1 MADARQLDILKQGL
15 QVWNEWR
22 RNSGVLRVDL
32 SRADLRGVDLSLM
45 PALREADSRGVIP
58 PGSSWSFIANEI
70 VGYEIDPLDLRNADL
85 RGANLD
91 GADLRCADCSGSD
104 LSDARICGAELGRAN
119 LSRARLAGADLSQT
133 SLRGAN
139 LSECVLI
146 GANFSDTDLGY
157 AMIYGVSVWD
167 VVGTPRDATNL
178 IVTPAGAATLSID
191 SLPLAQFMY
200 MLIRN
205 QNFRAVL
212 DTLTTKVVLIL
223 GNFGDKRKEVLDGIR
238 DKLRQ
243 IELVPVLFDF
253 SGPTSK
259 DTTGTVEILARL
271 SRFIIADLT
280 TPSSIPH
287 ELATTVPFLR
297 TTPVLMIRQIGA
309 SGYSMVDDL
318 RAYPWVLDIHEYESK
333 DSLLEQ
339 ISEVIRPACI
349 LADKLQGR
357 EKIIAT

>member
-1 MADARQLDILKQGL
+1 MADAKQLDILKQGL
-15 QVWNEWR
+15 QVWNKWR
-22 RNSGVLRVDL
+22 RDNGVFRVDL
-32 SRADLRGVDLSLM
+32 SHANLKSVDLSLL
-45 PALREADSRGVIP
+45 PALRELDSRGVIP
-58 PGSSWSFIANEI
+58 AGSSWAFIANEI
-70 VGYEIDPLDLRNADL
+70 VGYEVDPLDLRNADL

-104 LSDARICGAELGRAN
+104 LSGASICGAELGRAD
-119 LSRARLAGADLSQT
+119 LSRSRLVGANLSQT
-133 SLRGAN
+133 FLRGAD

-146 GANFSDTDLGY
+146 GTNLSDTDLGY
-157 AMIYGVSVWD
+157 ARIYGVAVWD
-167 VVGTPRDATNL
+167 VVGTPRDANNL
-178 IVTPAGAATLSID
+178 IVTPSGAATISID
-191 SLPLAQFMY
+191 SLPMAQFMY
-200 MLIRN
+200 MLIHN
-205 QNFRAVL
+205 ENFRAVL

-223 GNFGDKRKEVLDGIR
+223 GNFGEKRKEVLDGIR

-243 IELVPVLFDF
+243 IGLIPVLFDF
-253 SGPTSK
+253 SGPVSK
-259 DTTGTVEILARL
+259 DTTGTVETLARI

-297 TTPVLMIRQIGA
+297 TTPVLMIRQVGA

-318 RAYPWVLDIHEYESK
+318 RAYPWVLDIYEYESK

-349 LADKLQGR
+349 LADKMQGR
-357 EKIIAT
+357 